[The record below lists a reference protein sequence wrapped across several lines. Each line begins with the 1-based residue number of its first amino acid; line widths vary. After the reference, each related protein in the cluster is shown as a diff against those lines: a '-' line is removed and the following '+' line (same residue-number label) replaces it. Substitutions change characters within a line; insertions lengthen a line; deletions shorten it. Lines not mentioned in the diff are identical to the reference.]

1 MARPLRHLV
10 LSEKGGPPQ
19 GLQRERCHGDA
30 PRAAGENGTVSEL
43 RIGPVSVGSPVV
55 LAPMAGVTNPP
66 FRKLCREA
74 GLAALDDAARATAR
88 PGEHAPAGLYVTEMV
103 TPLALA
109 GRRPGTLR
117 MAHADPEG
125 PRPSG

>member
-1 MARPLRHLV
+1 MPRRRPGDAPVRSGAPSRPRSGASPCPRSGASPLSIMARPLRRLV
-10 LSEKGGPPQ
+10 LSEKGEPPQ

-74 GLAALDDAARATAR
+74 GLAALDDA
-88 PGEHAPAGLYVTEMV
+88 
-103 TPLALA
+103 
-109 GRRPGTLR
+109 
-117 MAHADPEG
+117 
-125 PRPSG
+125 